1 MGQYKV
7 PSNVETEDKII
18 GPLSVKQFIY
28 VVIGLMWGFIAIR
41 LIAPFNLVVGLVIA
55 APISLTM
62 FMLGF
67 IQREGIS
74 FENYFQAA
82 IQFFLSPRKLVWH
95 KDEHL
100 KVIKE
105 KPQKNLALPEARSN
119 YNTGQLQRLAFTL
132 DTHGAYKDSSIQLP
146 DQTNPVHQQASR
158 VIDAHVVEPNELAQM
173 ATPAVAAK
181 IEGQTIAA
189 DDVLDAQGSRA
200 NEVGQLLE
208 NVEANVH
215 RQAIAKLQQGL
226 TAVPS
231 STAASASTPAIQNP
245 ITGDTKTVEEINQ
258 AAQQLAQRNNTPIE
272 RLSRDAAATLQK
284 GVEVQIRPAQ

>member
-7 PSNVETEDKII
+7 PSNVETEDKIL

-55 APISLTM
+55 APISITM

-67 IQREGIS
+67 VQREGIS
-74 FENYFQAA
+74 FESYFQAT

-95 KDEHL
+95 KDPHV

-105 KPQKNLALPEARSN
+105 KPKVAAPQELARN

-132 DTHGAYKDSSIQLP
+132 DTHGAYKDESIQLH
-146 DQTNPVHQQASR
+146 DQDNPVHQQVNR
-158 VIDAHVVEPNELAQM
+158 VIDAHAVAPNELAQM

-181 IEGQTIAA
+181 IENQTVAA
-189 DDVLDAQGSRA
+189 DDVLDAQGARA
-200 NEVGQLLE
+200 NEVGHLLE

-226 TAVPS
+226 AATPEQASQANNQPAVK
-231 STAASASTPAIQNP
+231 NP
-245 ITGDTKTVEEINQ
+245 ITAGTKTAAEVSE
-258 AAQQLAQRNNTPIE
+258 AAQQLAQRDNTPVG
-272 RLSRDAAATLQK
+272 RLSRDAMAATLQK